1 MRIVSTLLLVA
12 LASIITAC
20 PAKPISVGKLEVK
33 ITGLTVDVP
42 SDVAVSGPNNFK
54 QTIIEAHTTDK
65 IGTSTTI
72 SNLPVGSYSIV
83 ANPVSP
89 NGQTYTATVEEGSPV
104 NVATD
109 ATTTV
114 NVVYALAPAQ

>member
-20 PAKPISVGKLEVK
+20 PAKPVSVGILVVK
-33 ITGLTVDVP
+33 ITGLTGVAPDVT
-42 SDVAVSGPNNFK
+42 VSSPNKFS
-54 QTIIEAHTTDK
+54 QTITDV
-65 IGTSTTI
+65 GSTSTTI

-83 ANPVSP
+83 ANDVSP
-89 NGQTYTATVEEGSPV
+89 NGKAYTATVEEGSPV
-104 NVATD
+104 NVTVD

-114 NVVYALAPAQ
+114 NVVYAVAQ